1 MPTQTVYAS
10 PLGQLTLIGG
20 DRGVRELRFPGRGTP
35 SGEHLLQSE
44 HLREG
49 ECLPAAV
56 EQLEAYF
63 AGERR
68 SFELALELAGTPF
81 QQRVWAALRRIAYG
95 TTTTYGAIARELS
108 AETPG
113 QSAEPRAVGSAVA
126 RTPVPVVVP
135 CHRVVGSDG
144 SLTGY
149 GGGLDRK
156 RALLDF
162 EASGGDPAVLRA
174 SWEQRQLALL

>member
-1 MPTQTVYAS
+1 MSSTVYAS
-10 PLGQLTLIGG
+10 PLGELTLIGG
-20 DRGVRELRFPGRGTP
+20 DQGVRELRFPGRGP
-35 SGEHLLQSE
+35 LPGGHLHQSE
-44 HLREG
+44 
-49 ECLPAAV
+49 CLTKAAR
-56 EQLEAYF
+56 QLEAYF

-68 SFELALELAGTPF
+68 RFELPLDLAGTPF
-81 QQRVWAALRRIAYG
+81 QQRVWAALTRIPYG

-108 AETPG
+108 AELPG
-113 QSAEPRAVGSAVA
+113 HDAEPRAVGSAIA
-126 RTPVPVVVP
+126 RTPVPIVVP
-135 CHRVVGSDG
+135 CHRVVGADG

-162 EASGGDPAVLRA
+162 EASGGDPSALRA